1 MRRCFYPKLALA
13 GIRKNRRFYYP
24 YLLTCIGMIM
34 MFYLIAFL
42 SESTAVANIKHGSNV
57 MLCLRLGKF
66 VIAVF
71 AGIFLLYTN
80 SFLMKRRKRELGL
93 YSVLGMNR
101 KNMARLLTWE
111 SVMTA
116 GISLTAGLGFGIAF
130 SKLTELLLL
139 NLMGQEVGY
148 GLQLS
153 ADAVLHTV
161 RLFVEIFLL
170 LLLWNLFSMRKSS
183 PLALMR
189 EEQAGERPPKA
200 NWVLALFGAAL
211 LGGAYALAVSCK
223 DPLTTVFLFMIAVV
237 MVIVA
242 TYLLMIS
249 GSVTLCRF
257 LQKKKR
263 YYYRRKHFVA
273 VSSMGYRMRRNGA
286 SLASI
291 CILSTMVL
299 VMLSSTASLYFGK
312 EDTFHQLYPR
322 EMNLHL
328 GYGGAT
334 VFSEEAVSEAREL
347 ITQTLREKNA
357 TAQREIDARRI
368 GCNISIEGKL
378 VRLRADWQHQLF
390 QQDNTHRLQI
400 FSLEDY
406 NRVFG
411 ENETLGE
418 QEVLLCCEQG
428 VLPGDDLEIEGVG
441 SFHIKKRVKGAEILG
456 DTTINVT
463 QSVYLIV
470 SRLNE
475 MAESMKATVMGKTE
489 DGISLSWT
497 YRFDVGGT
505 PEQQHDMMGALR
517 KNLSEMVSE
526 QEENSI
532 TSLWSQIREEE
543 IQDFLSA
550 YGGLFFLGIILSVMF
565 AAATIL
571 MIYYKQISE
580 GYEDEK
586 RFEIMQKIGMTRND
600 IRKNIN
606 AQMLTVF
613 FAPLL
618 LAGVH
623 LTFAFPMIW
632 NSLQLFGLH
641 NLSLLI
647 LVTVLC
653 FGCFAVLY
661 CLLYRLTS
669 QVYYSIVSGVH

>member
-1 MRRCFYPKLALA
+1 MRRCFYPKLAMV

-24 YLLTCIGMIM
+24 YLLTCIGVIM

-42 SESTAVANIKHGSNV
+42 SDSTAVANIKQGGNV
-57 MLCLRLGKF
+57 ILCLNLGTF

-80 SFLMKRRKRELGL
+80 SFLRKRRKRELGL
-93 YSVLGMNR
+93 YSVLGMSR
-101 KNMARLLTWE
+101 KNMARLLAWE
-111 SVMTA
+111 SILTA
-116 GISLTAGLGFGIAF
+116 GISLTAGLGLGIAF
-130 SKLTELLLL
+130 SKLAELILL
-139 NLMGQEVGY
+139 NLTGQEIDY

-161 RLFVEIFLL
+161 LLFAGIFLL
-170 LLLWNLFSMRKSS
+170 LLLWNLFSIRKSS

-189 EEQAGERPPKA
+189 EEQAGERPPRA
-200 NWVLALFGAAL
+200 NWVLALLGAGL

-223 DPLTTVFLFMIAVV
+223 DPLTTLFLFMIAVV

-263 YYYRRKHFVA
+263 YYYRKKHFVA
-273 VSSMGYRMRRNGA
+273 VSSMSYRMRRNGA

-291 CILSTMVL
+291 CILCTMVL
-299 VMLSSTASLYFGK
+299 VMLSSTSSLYFGK

-322 EMNLHL
+322 EMGLHL
-328 GYGGAT
+328 GYGGVTA
-334 VFSEEAVSEAREL
+334 FPEEMIQETREL
-347 ITQTLREKNA
+347 ITQTLQEKNA
-357 TAQREIDARRI
+357 TAQEVIDARRI
-368 GCNISIEGKL
+368 SCNISMEGQRLK
-378 VRLRADWQHQLF
+378 LRADWQHQLF
-390 QQDNTHRLQI
+390 REDNTYRLQI

-406 NRVFG
+406 NRAFG
-411 ENETLGE
+411 EAETLGE
-418 QEVLLCCEQG
+418 QEVLLCAEQG
-428 VLPGDDLEIEGVG
+428 VLPEEHLEIEGVG
-441 SFHIKKRVKGAEILG
+441 SFHIKKRIKGAEMLG
-456 DTTINVT
+456 DTTIEVT
-463 QSVYLIV
+463 QSVYLVV

-475 MAESMKATVMGKTE
+475 MAERMKAIDADKAE
-489 DGISLSWT
+489 DGVSLSWM

-505 PEQQHDMMGALR
+505 PEQQNEIMGELR
-517 KNLSEMVSE
+517 RNLSQMVSE
-526 QEENSI
+526 KETCI
-532 TSLWSQIREEE
+532 TSLWSQVREVE

-550 YGGLFFLGIILSVMF
+550 YGGLFFLGIVLSVMF

-586 RFEIMQKIGMTRND
+586 RFEIMQKIGMTRQD
-600 IRKNIN
+600 IRKSIN

-623 LTFAFPMIW
+623 LAFAFPMIW
-632 NSLQLFGLH
+632 NSLKLFGLH
-641 NLSLLI
+641 NLSLLVW
-647 LVTVLC
+647 VTVLC